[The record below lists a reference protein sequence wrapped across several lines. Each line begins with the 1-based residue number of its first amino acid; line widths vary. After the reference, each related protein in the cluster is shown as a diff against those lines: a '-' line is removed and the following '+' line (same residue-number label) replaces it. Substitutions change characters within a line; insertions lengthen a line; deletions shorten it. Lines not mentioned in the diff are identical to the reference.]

1 MLMREEYL
9 LQHTAFKKQSIDP
22 LYTFGLFIILVFTTS
37 AGVLMVAAISPA
49 QPLRNKSFNK
59 SLINTINNPRLL
71 QVIYPASRAASGTSH
86 PVLTQ
91 FKLIY

>member
-1 MLMREEYL
+1 MREEYL

-86 PVLTQ
+86 PVFTQ